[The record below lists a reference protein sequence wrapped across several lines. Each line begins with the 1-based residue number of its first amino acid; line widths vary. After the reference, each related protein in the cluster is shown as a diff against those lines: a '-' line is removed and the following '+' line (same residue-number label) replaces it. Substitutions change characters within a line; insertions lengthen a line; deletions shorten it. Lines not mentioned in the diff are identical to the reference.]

1 MLTRTQPIPSLLPVL
16 PSREQVVFPAMSTSV
31 FIPESHLAIVA
42 EARRSERLLVLAA
55 SFGREGEDE
64 RFAQLAHLGTVCRT
78 GHFEPYPEGGGKLPI
93 EGLARVHL
101 VSCAAESP
109 CILARIRLAEE
120 ARSGGMISEALVQ
133 SASSLLKIALTHGR
147 PLPGDAIRMI
157 DRIDDAGRLADLIAV
172 YLDMPLT
179 DQQKLLET
187 LDPIDRLKQVYLQL
201 TGAVQ
206 ALQVREEIQQE
217 VAKKVGKTQ
226 KEYLL
231 REQMKQIRE
240 ELGDD
245 DPRQGDLQEL
255 RRRIEDEPLPD
266 GVRELC
272 HKEFRRLERINP
284 AAPDHHVS
292 RTYLETLLGLPWL
305 QGSEDN
311 LDLDHAATVLD
322 EDHHGLAEVKERI
335 LEFLAVR
342 ALKPDGKGPILCL
355 VGPPGVG
362 KTSLGRSIAR
372 ALERSFIRLSLGGM
386 HDEAEIRGHRRTY
399 IGALPGR
406 VLRELSRAGSNN
418 PVFMLDEIDKVG
430 KDFRGD
436 PASALLEVLDPE
448 QNDSF
453 SDHYVEIPFDLSKVM
468 FITTAN
474 QLDPVPPALRDR
486 LEVIRIAGYS
496 DEEKLGI
503 AFDHLIPKQLQEN
516 GLAAKPVAFTR
527 AALLALIGDY
537 TREAGVRE
545 LERRLGAICRK
556 LARRHAQHREVP
568 MEIDRDEVVQL
579 LGARRFFSNVA
590 AEADRVGVVTG
601 LAWTEAGGDILFVE
615 AARMAGD
622 RGLTLT
628 GSLGEVMQESAR
640 TALSHVREHAGDYGI
655 DPAVFAA
662 SDLHIHVPSGAI
674 PKDGP
679 SAGVTIAV
687 ALISLLTG
695 RPARREVAMTG
706 ELTLSGRILPVGGI
720 KEKVLAARRAG
731 AQTVL
736 LPERNRENVNE
747 LDAACQQ
754 GVRLLLVDDLQLLVE
769 LALHPRPQPVADPAR
784 PVPGISP

>member
-1 MLTRTQPIPSLLPVL
+1 MPTRSQPIPSLLPVL
-16 PSREQVVFPAMSTSV
+16 PLREQVIFPAMSTSV
-31 FIPESHLAIVA
+31 FVPESRRAIVE
-42 EARRSERLLVLAA
+42 EAGRCEQLLVAA
-55 SFGREGEDE
+55 ACFGRGEQDS
-64 RFAQLAHLGTVCRT
+64 FVQLARLATVCRV
-78 GHFEPYPEGGGKLPI
+78 GRLEPYEDGGGKLPL

-101 VSCAAESP
+101 VSCAAETP
-109 CILARIRLAEE
+109 CIQARIRLAEE
-120 ARSGGMISEALVQ
+120 ASNGGLVTDALVQ
-133 SASSLLKIALTHGR
+133 SASSLLKIALAHGR

-157 DRIDDAGRLADLIAV
+157 DRIDDAGRLADLVAV
-172 YLDMPLT
+172 YLSLELT
-179 DQQKLLET
+179 EQQRVLEI
-187 LDPIDRLKQVYLQL
+187 LDPLERLKLVYLRL
-201 TGAVQ
+201 TATVQ

-217 VAKKVGKTQ
+217 VAKKVGKSQ

-245 DPRQGDLQEL
+245 DPRQNELQEL
-255 RRRIEDEPLPD
+255 RSRIEQQPLPD
-266 GVRELC
+266 PVRELAR
-272 HKEFRRLERINP
+272 KELKRLERINP
-284 AAPDHHVS
+284 ASPDHNVL

-305 QGSEDN
+305 KGSADN
-311 LDLDHAATVLD
+311 LDIEHAARVLD
-322 EDHHGLAEVKERI
+322 EDHHGLKEVKERI
-335 LEFLAVR
+335 LEFLSVR

-362 KTSLGRSIAR
+362 KTSLGRSVAR
-372 ALERSFIRLSLGGM
+372 ALGRKFIRLSLGGM

-406 VLRELSRAGSNN
+406 ILRELARAGNNN
-418 PVFMLDEIDKVG
+418 PVFMLDELDKVG

-436 PASALLEVLDPE
+436 PASALLEALDPE

-453 SDHYVEIPFDLSKVM
+453 SDHYVELPFDLSKVM

-486 LEVIRIAGYS
+486 LEVIRLTGYG
-496 DEEKLGI
+496 DEEKLHI
-503 AFDHLIPKQLQEN
+503 AFDHLIPKQLREN
-516 GLAAKPVAFTR
+516 GLSQHPLAFTR
-527 AALLALIGDY
+527 SALLTIIGDY

-545 LERRLGAICRK
+545 LERRIGAICRK
-556 LARRHAQHREVP
+556 IARLHTQHREVP
-568 MEIDRDEVVQL
+568 MEIDRSEVLDL

-590 AEADRVGVVTG
+590 GEQDRVGVVTG

-615 AARMAGD
+615 AARMAGEK
-622 RGLTLT
+622 GLTLT
-628 GSLGEVMQESAR
+628 GNLGEVMQESAR
-640 TALSHVREHAGDYGI
+640 TALSHVREHAAEYGI
-655 DPAVFAA
+655 DPAFFAS

-706 ELTLSGRILPVGGI
+706 ELTLSGRILPVGGV

-731 AQTVL
+731 VRTVL

-747 LDAACQQ
+747 LDAEIQQ
-754 GVRLLLVDDLQLLVE
+754 GLRLLLVDDLQLLVE
-769 LALHPRPQPVADPAR
+769 LALHPRQPADEPFQ
-784 PVPGISP
+784 PLQPNLSP

>member
-1 MLTRTQPIPSLLPVL
+1 MLPRSQPIPSLLPVF
-16 PSREQVVFPAMSTSV
+16 PAREQVVFPAMSTSV
-31 FIPESHLAIVA
+31 FLTPAQLPLVE
-42 EARRSERLLVLAA
+42 EAHCSEQLLVVAA
-55 SFGREGEDE
+55 SFSRDDAD
-64 RFAQLAHLGTVCRT
+64 RFSQLAHLGTVCRA
-78 GHFEPYPEGGGKLPI
+78 GRFEAFADGGGKLPL

-101 VSCAAESP
+101 VSCAAETP
-109 CILARIRLAEE
+109 CLLARIRLAEE
-120 ARSGGMISEALVQ
+120 PASSGLVSEALVQ

-157 DRIDDAGRLADLIAV
+157 DRIDDAGRLADLVAV
-172 YLDMPLT
+172 YLNAELAE
-179 DQQKLLET
+179 QQKVLEI
-187 LDPIDRLKQVYLQL
+187 LDPLERLKHVYLRL

-217 VAKKVGKTQ
+217 VAKKVGKSQ

-240 ELGDD
+240 ELGDE
-245 DPRQGDLQEL
+245 DPRQNELQEL
-255 RRRIEDEPLPD
+255 RNRIEQDPLPEP
-266 GVRELC
+266 VRELC
-272 HKEFRRLERINP
+272 RKELRRLERINP
-284 AAPDHHVS
+284 ASPDHNVA

-305 QGSEDN
+305 RGSEDN
-311 LDLDHAATVLD
+311 LDIDHAAAVLD
-322 EDHHGLAEVKERI
+322 ADHHGLKEVKERI
-335 LEFLAVR
+335 LEFLSVR

-372 ALERSFIRLSLGGM
+372 ALGRQFIRLSLGGM

-406 VLRELSRAGSNN
+406 VLRELARAGSNN

-453 SDHYVEIPFDLSKVM
+453 SDHYVELPFNLSKVM

-474 QLDPVPPALRDR
+474 LLDPVPPALRDR
-486 LEVIRIAGYS
+486 LEVIRLAGYS
-496 DEEKLGI
+496 DEEKLRI
-503 AFDHLIPKQLQEN
+503 AYDHLIPKQLQEN
-516 GLAAKPVAFTR
+516 GLAGRPLVFTR
-527 AALLALIGDY
+527 SALLALIGDY

-545 LERRLGAICRK
+545 LERRIGAVCRK
-556 LARRHAQHREVP
+556 VARLHAQHREVP
-568 MEIDRDEVVQL
+568 LEIDRGEVLSL
-579 LGARRFFSNVA
+579 LGARRYFSTIA
-590 AEADRVGVVTG
+590 GEQDRVGVVTG

-615 AARMAGD
+615 AARMAGEK
-622 RGLTLT
+622 GLTLT

-640 TALSHVREHAGDYGI
+640 TALSYVREHADDYGI
-655 DPAVFAA
+655 DPAFFAT

-731 AQTVL
+731 VRAVL

-747 LDAACQQ
+747 LDAEIHQ
-754 GVRLLLVDDLQLLVE
+754 GLRLLLVDDLQLLVE
-769 LALHPRPQPVADPAR
+769 LALHPLPQHAGVAPQPAPNL
-784 PVPGISP
+784 SL